1 MPAQDGLRAYV
12 DADGRIVL
20 PSETR
25 ARLGLSPAAEIM
37 LDELANGVIL
47 RRPATHLGKVYVEP
61 TSRCN
66 LDCRICIRNSWDET
80 QGDMSEGTY
89 NRLLDGLKDLE
100 HKPVMVLGGFG
111 EPLLH
116 PKILEMLARAKEVAQ
131 RVEVITNGLLLSEQ
145 MAREFIRLRLDM
157 VWFSVDRFH
166 ADAYGSD
173 GTPLSNMERLNR
185 LRRSLSSQLP
195 ETGIVFV
202 ATSSNVERLPDLLR
216 SAGRYGVSR
225 CMVTN
230 VLPYTLEMCAET
242 LYKRSLD
249 LVDGTPLPWSLGLE
263 LPRMD
268 LDQNTLMVL
277 DQVLRARHNVRLNDA
292 GLNPTAGRCPFI
304 ESGAVA
310 VSWDGAV
317 SPCLGLMHSHVS
329 YLSNKPRSVRRYA
342 VGNINDLSLDEIW
355 NEAEHLAFRKRVQ
368 EFDFSPCTWCR
379 ACEKAEANQEDC
391 FGNTFPTCGGC
402 LWAWGVIQCP

>member
-1 MPAQDGLRAYV
+1 LSVEDGLRAYV
-12 DADGRIVL
+12 DADGKIVV
-20 PSETR
+20 PAETR
-25 ARLGLSPAAEIM
+25 VRLGLSPAAEVM
-37 LDELANGVIL
+37 LEETPNGVTL
-47 RRPATHLGKVYVEP
+47 RRPTTHLAKVYVEP

-66 LDCRICIRNSWDET
+66 LDCRICIRNSWDEA
-80 QGDMSEGTY
+80 QGDMSEGTFD
-89 NRLLDGLKDLE
+89 RLLDGLKNLE
-100 HKPVMVLGGFG
+100 HKPVMVFGGFG
-111 EPLLH
+111 EPLFH
-116 PKILEMLARAKEVAQ
+116 PNIIEMLARAKEMTQ

-157 VWFSVDRFH
+157 AWFSVDRFH
-166 ADAYGSD
+166 ADAYGN
-173 GTPLSNMERLNR
+173 GATPLPNMERLNR

-195 ETGIVFV
+195 ETGLVFV
-202 ATSSNVERLPDLLR
+202 ATNSNVDRLPDLLR
-216 SAGRYGVSR
+216 TAGCYGVSR

-242 LYKRSLD
+242 LYEGSLD
-249 LVDGTPLPWSLGLE
+249 QVDGAPSPWSLGLE

-268 LDQNTLMVL
+268 LGQNTLMVL
-277 DQVLRARHNVRLNDA
+277 GQVLRGRHNVRLNDA

-310 VSWDGAV
+310 VSSDGAV

-329 YLSNKPRSVRRYA
+329 YLCDKPRTVRRYV
-342 VGNINDLSLDEIW
+342 VGNVNDALLNEIW
-355 NEAEHLAFRKRVQ
+355 NKTEHLAFRKRVQ

>member
-1 MPAQDGLRAYV
+1 LAVQDRLRAHV
-12 DADGRIVL
+12 DSEGRIVL
-20 PSETR
+20 PPELR
-25 ARLGLSPAAEIM
+25 ARLGLSPAAEFG
-37 LDELANGVIL
+37 LDELANGVTL
-47 RRPATHLGKVYVEP
+47 RRPATHLAKIYVEP

-66 LDCRICIRNSWDET
+66 LDCRICIRNSWDEE
-80 QGDMSEGTY
+80 QGDMSEATFS
-89 NRLLDGLKDLE
+89 RLLEGVKSLE
-100 HKPVMVLGGFG
+100 YKPVIVFGGYG
-111 EPLLH
+111 EPLFH
-116 PKILEMLARAKEVAQ
+116 SNIREMLARAEENAQ
-131 RVEVITNGLLLSEQ
+131 RVELITNGLLLSEE
-145 MAREFIRLRLDM
+145 MAREMIGLGLDA
-157 VWFSVDRFH
+157 VWFSVDCFH
-166 ADAYGSD
+166 ADAYGN
-173 GTPLSNMERLNR
+173 GATPLPNMERLNR

-195 ETGIVFV
+195 ETGLVFV
-202 ATSSNVERLPDLLR
+202 ATKSNVDRLPDLLR
-216 SAGRYGVSR
+216 TAGRYGVSR

-242 LYKRSLD
+242 LYERSLD
-249 LVDGTPLPWSLGLE
+249 LVDGAPSPWSLGLE

-268 LDQNTLMVL
+268 LDQDTLMVL

-317 SPCLGLMHSHVS
+317 SPCLGLMHSHIS
-329 YLSNKPRSVRRYA
+329 YLHDKPRTVRRHV
-342 VGNINDLSLDEIW
+342 VGNINDVSLDEIW
-355 NEAEHLAFRKRVQ
+355 NDAEHLAFRKRVQ